1 MNQPVTILS
10 ANSDRPAETTSTKY
24 SFFDSKLLIHELFEK
39 GWVVYLQTEAQVR
52 NPKRQGFQRHMI
64 IFNNKEF
71 NTPEGK
77 LQIVIRNAHDTSCSV
92 EIFSGFM
99 RIACEN
105 QLFTKDLGTG
115 SLIRIR
121 HTGDDIQTRVMKGF
135 QSMIEFLPTYGK
147 LIYSL
152 QERILSPLSQEDF
165 AKQASLLR
173 FGTDSEIPEKIRTE
187 DVLQVRRKS
196 DEGNSAWKVYNR
208 VQENLVRGGL
218 PYPIQRKSG
227 LSAIAYTRRLRS
239 LNTLPEFND
248 SLMDLLLTKMD

>member
-1 MNQPVTILS
+1 MNQLVTILS
-10 ANSDRPAETTSTKY
+10 ANSDRAAESNSSKY
-24 SFFDSKLLIHELFEK
+24 SFFDSRILIQELLEK
-39 GWVVYLQTEAQVR
+39 GWVVHLQTEALVR
-52 NPKRQGFQRHMI
+52 NPKKLGFQRHMI
-64 IFNNKEF
+64 IFNNKEYK
-71 NTPEGK
+71 NSEGN
-77 LQIVIRNAHDTSCSV
+77 LQIVVRNAHDTSCSV

-99 RIACEN
+99 RITCAN

-115 SLIRIR
+115 SLIRVR
-121 HTGDDIQTRVMKGF
+121 HVGTDVQERVMKGF
-135 QSMIEFLPTYGK
+135 QSMINFLPTYDK
-147 LIYSL
+147 IIRNL
-152 QERILSPLSQEDF
+152 QHHVFTHTAMNEF
-165 AKQASLLR
+165 AMRAALLR
-173 FGTDSEIPEKIRTE
+173 FGEDSEIADKIRTE

-208 VQENLVRGGL
+208 VQENLVQGGL